1 MESKLRRVEN
11 LDRAVQQL
19 MLKMDAMD
27 RRTNSQSDT
36 IITKLDAMSKSVGQ
50 WDSVQSRLD
59 KLDNLCSGRQRRDK
73 VDDEEDDLVIIF
85 EIYKF
90 FQFYLKTFEIYIQSN
105 LSTTTT
111 IASPKKWSLL
121 KKLSLLKRVVEN
133 FVVI

>member
-1 MESKLRRVEN
+1 MFEVVLTTMESKLRRVEN

-85 EIYKF
+85 LIYKF
-90 FQFYLKTFEIYIQSN
+90 LKFYLKTF
-105 LSTTTT
+105 
-111 IASPKKWSLL
+111 
-121 KKLSLLKRVVEN
+121 
-133 FVVI
+133 